1 MSKQSVVSKM
11 LCKAVREA
19 GKKLKIKPDRQL
31 EAMLDGAGF
40 SAADAYRCGAEEA
53 QGEIVRR
60 LSVMSDAA
68 WQRCDP
74 DPLPTAQQHNS
85 ATETP

>member
-1 MSKQSVVSKM
+1 MSKQSAVSKA

-19 GKKLKIKPDRQL
+19 GKKLRIKPDRQL

-40 SAADAYRCGAEEA
+40 SLADAYRCGAEEA
-53 QGEIVRR
+53 QSEIVRR
-60 LSVMSDAA
+60 MSVLSDAA

-74 DPLPTAQQHNS
+74 DPLPTHPQHS
-85 ATETP
+85 EQR

>member
-1 MSKQSVVSKM
+1 VSKA

-19 GKKLKIKPDRQL
+19 GKKLRIKPDRQL

-40 SAADAYRCGAEEA
+40 SLADAYRCGAEEA
-53 QGEIVRR
+53 QSEIVRR
-60 LSVMSDAA
+60 MSVLSDAA

-74 DPLPTAQQHNS
+74 DPLPTHPQHS
-85 ATETP
+85 EQR